1 MGSFISLLWVIA
13 SISFWILLII
23 FIMDKIRKK
32 TSKVNST
39 LLTIVFSIGFLLFI
53 LAIIFNPTNQ
63 KEETDKS
70 AKSIKTANYKLYK
83 LRVDNVSVTDLSD
96 WKVEGTT
103 DAPDGAK
110 LFATYGDENDDND
123 YGLNAASSSYVDSW
137 STVRDGKF
145 TMYVNP
151 LDLHYEETYKGNT
164 NFQAFL
170 FAITGLKG
178 GLSKYNDE
186 PVISSKLKGLIP
198 KKVDT
203 TELTLN
209 DSQADYYNSLG
220 NSSSTTSSEPESSS
234 TTSSSSSSSS
244 ETSSFSQS
252 ELNSN
257 LKINLEKVN
266 GAKLESVNGQ
276 FDIEPYTANVII
288 YDKNV
293 SAPVLATDDLIQTIK
308 ALKETD
314 GNENFETLMIT
325 VKGTIDD
332 SKTMICKLTFNK
344 NDFNNLSITDDIT
357 FDQIKSQATDS
368 FTKKQE

>member
-23 FIMDKIRKK
+23 FILNKIRKK
-32 TSKVNST
+32 TSKVNSK
-39 LLTIVFSIGFLLFI
+39 LLAIVFSIGFLLFI
-53 LAIIFNPTNQ
+53 LAIIFNPINQ
-63 KEETDKS
+63 KEETNKS
-70 AKSIKTANYKLYK
+70 AKPIKSTKTTNYKLYK
-83 LRVDNVSVTDLSD
+83 LHVDNVSVTDLSD

-137 STVRDGKF
+137 STVGDGKF

-164 NFQAFL
+164 NFSAFL

-186 PVISSKLKGLIP
+186 PAISSKLKNLIP
-198 KKVDT
+198 KNIDT

-220 NSSSTTSSEPESSS
+220 NSSSTTSSEPEI
-234 TTSSSSSSSS
+234 SSSSSSSS
-244 ETSSFSQS
+244 EASSFSQS

-257 LKINLEKVN
+257 LKTRLGKVD

-314 GNENFETLMIT
+314 GTENFETLMIT

-332 SKTMICKLTFNK
+332 SKTMVCKLTFNK
-344 NDFNNLSITDDIT
+344 NDFNNLSVTDDTT

-368 FTKKQE
+368 FTRKQE

>member
-1 MGSFISLLWVIA
+1 MYLVFLLGLLCLASLISLFISI
-13 SISFWILLII
+13 ILLIVDI
-23 FIMDKIRKK
+23 FRKRSITKYAVIIPGAFVLFMIGGFTAAYTSNNIDKE
-32 TSKVNST
+32 KVIT
-39 LLTIVFSIGFLLFI
+39 
-53 LAIIFNPTNQ
+53 
-63 KEETDKS
+63 KDKH
-70 AKSIKTANYKLYK
+70 KNNYKLYK
-83 LRVDNVSVTDLSD
+83 LDVNDVSITNSSE
-96 WKVEGTT
+96 WKISGTT
-103 DAPDGAK
+103 NAPDGAK

-164 NFQAFL
+164 NFSAFL

-186 PVISSKLKGLIP
+186 PAISSKLKNLIP
-198 KKVDT
+198 KKIDT

-220 NSSSTTSSEPESSS
+220 NSSSTTSSKPEISG
-234 TTSSSSSSSS
+234 SSSSSS
-244 ETSSFSQS
+244 EASSFSQS

-257 LKINLEKVN
+257 LKTRLRKVD
-266 GAKLESVNGQ
+266 GAKLESIKGQ
-276 FDIEPYTANVII
+276 FDIEPYTANII
-288 YDKNV
+288 VYDENV

-314 GNENFETLMIT
+314 GTENFETLMIT

-332 SKTMICKLTFNK
+332 SKTMVCKLTFDK
-344 NDFNNLSITDDIT
+344 DDFNSLSVNNDTT
-357 FDQIKSQATDS
+357 FEQIKSQATDS